1 MNPNTQEIDGFVS
14 RNFEFLK
21 YNISNEWNDILLDNS
36 YDPDL
41 NFFCKNVKNLE
52 TVCFI
57 RGYAWFSRKDSN
69 RLIFNFPL
77 QYSKHQ
83 GELWK
88 SQKFLVFFRF

>member
-21 YNISNEWNDILLDNS
+21 YNISNEWNDILLDDS

-52 TVCFI
+52 TV
-57 RGYAWFSRKDSN
+57 YVSSRDMHDS
-69 RLIFNFPL
+69 
-77 QYSKHQ
+77 QEKTVT
-83 GELWK
+83 G
-88 SQKFLVFFRF
+88 

>member
-21 YNISNEWNDILLDNS
+21 YNISNEWNDILLDDS

-52 TVCFI
+52 TVYVSS
-57 RGYAWFSRKDSN
+57 GDMYDS
-69 RLIFNFPL
+69 
-77 QYSKHQ
+77 QEKTVT
-83 GELWK
+83 G
-88 SQKFLVFFRF
+88 

>member
-21 YNISNEWNDILLDNS
+21 YNIPNEWNDILLDDS

-52 TVCFI
+52 TV
-57 RGYAWFSRKDSN
+57 YVSSRDMHDS
-69 RLIFNFPL
+69 
-77 QYSKHQ
+77 QEKTVT
-83 GELWK
+83 G
-88 SQKFLVFFRF
+88 

>member
-52 TVCFI
+52 TVYVSS
-57 RGYAWFSRKDSN
+57 GDMYDS
-69 RLIFNFPL
+69 
-77 QYSKHQ
+77 QEKTVT
-83 GELWK
+83 G
-88 SQKFLVFFRF
+88 

>member
-36 YDPDL
+36 YGPDL

-52 TVCFI
+52 TVYVSS
-57 RGYAWFSRKDSN
+57 GDMHDS
-69 RLIFNFPL
+69 
-77 QYSKHQ
+77 QEKTVT
-83 GELWK
+83 G
-88 SQKFLVFFRF
+88 